1 MGGGT
6 TRVGDPSGKDET
18 RKILSIEEIE
28 RNKDGIKQVFSQ
40 LPEVRRRARTTRS
53 CSTMPNG

>member
-18 RKILSIEEIE
+18 RAIRSIEVIE
-28 RNKDGIKQVFSQ
+28 ANKQSTQGVPAKVLQFG
-40 LPEVRRRARTTRS
+40 ARKTDAIMVTTPS
-53 CSTMPNG
+53 G

>member
-18 RKILSIEEIE
+18 RQLRSIEEIE
-28 RNKDGIKQVFSQ
+28 NNKNSMKQVFAKFLTLRQ
-40 LPEVRRRARTTRS
+40 H
-53 CSTMPNG
+53 